1 MRLKL
6 NFKTYNMKK
15 KYFSIQVLIM
25 LLFTISSSIAEISNN
40 FIDGKKLFE
49 KKKYDESKIFFEKD
63 IVFNPKSE
71 KAYLYLAKI
80 YESEENEIEE
90 EKNINTT
97 LLLEPDNEEAMYMLI
112 DIKLKKSDYE
122 KVKELRTKFEV
133 ICESLCSKIKSID
146 ERLKNIEAK
155 NES

>member
-1 MRLKL
+1 MTKL
-6 NFKTYNMKK
+6 YKFAL
-15 KYFSIQVLIM
+15 LIFIIISTQAISKEDFFNEAKS
-25 LLFTISSSIAEISNN
+25 LFDN
-40 FIDGKKLFE
+40 GKIE
-49 KKKYDESKIFFEKD
+49 ESKFLFQRN
-63 IVFNPKSE
+63 IVFNPKDS
-71 KAYLYLAKI
+71 KSYLYLAKI

-122 KVKELRTKFEV
+122 KVKELRTKFEM

-146 ERLKNIEAK
+146 ERLTNIEAK